1 MARTFLDKENEK
13 YVDRRVAVDAIEAV
27 EGVDAQYWSWEDWY
41 NGRMAKLDAS
51 HIGGV
56 KGEAVEAVAGRDA
69 IIGVSTQKER
79 LLANWEAMKR
89 TDNVLGP
96 VTVNRHYTTSV
107 ENKYGTLG
115 SIRSDG
121 FENKSQYQAGSNGEP
136 NG

>member
-1 MARTFLDKENEK
+1 
-13 YVDRRVAVDAIEAV
+13 
-27 EGVDAQYWSWEDWY
+27 
-41 NGRMAKLDAS
+41 
-51 HIGGV
+51 
-56 KGEAVEAVAGRDA
+56 
-69 IIGVSTQKER
+69 
-79 LLANWEAMKR
+79 MKR